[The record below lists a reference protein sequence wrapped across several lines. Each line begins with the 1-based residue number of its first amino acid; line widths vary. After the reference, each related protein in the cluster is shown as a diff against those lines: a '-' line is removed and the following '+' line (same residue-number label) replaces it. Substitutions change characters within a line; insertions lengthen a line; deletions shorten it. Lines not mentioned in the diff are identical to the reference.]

1 MWRPAPI
8 ELAAWCALA
17 AILALGL
24 LSHTGA
30 VALGNDACQYL
41 SVADNIRQGNGI
53 KTSILFYDAERSH
66 GTIPAPMTTFP
77 PVYSVLTAAL
87 ATTGVS
93 TALAAAGISLVSFAL
108 SPLIIGLAV
117 PAGMRPVEFRV
128 AMLLLVLNS
137 CLLATACSIA
147 AEELFML
154 VVAAAVLC
162 FSRALLTVERRGL
175 AWQACGWLLL
185 GLSYWIRYAG
195 LFLLAGAL
203 AFFCLRALLH
213 RGRRTSLDLST
224 SILALSAAGASMA
237 RNVALS
243 GSWKG
248 SVAKRS
254 YHLWP
259 VTARPSAAALY
270 HVLLGEAKAGRGI
283 AVACVFAGVAG
294 LLLLG
299 FRSWWLSRGRSAKF
313 APAYW
318 MLWVLICTYTAAM
331 VYADTTMVVSVGSV
345 YFSVLLPLLLLL
357 GAYSLSAIESASTG
371 RALRLL
377 CLAFVSIGYVG
388 AHVTELWR
396 YTPFVAPD
404 EVTKAWRGSGSA
416 SDLTS
421 WARTSLSPTE
431 VITATNGQATAYALR
446 HPTLCV
452 TDPPFT
458 SVVWNR
464 DRLFLEM
471 ERFRSNYLILYPGLR
486 DEASPVQRTSPLIRG
501 MIDGVIPDG
510 LQVVARN
517 ASVIVL
523 RRTPR
528 Q

>member
-1 MWRPAPI
+1 VWRPAPI

-17 AILALGL
+17 AILSLGL
-24 LSHTGA
+24 LGHTRA

-53 KTSILFYDAERSH
+53 KTSILYYDAERSH

-77 PVYSVLTAAL
+77 PVYSILTAAL
-87 ATTGVS
+87 ATTGIS
-93 TALAAAGISLVSFAL
+93 TAMAAAGISLVSFAL

-117 PAGMRPVEFRV
+117 PAGIRPVDFRV

-137 CLLATACSIA
+137 CPLIMAGSIA
-147 AEELFML
+147 TEELFML
-154 VVAAAVLC
+154 VVAVAVLC
-162 FSRALLTVERRGL
+162 FSRALLTAERRGL

-213 RGRRTSLDLST
+213 RSRRTSLDLST
-224 SILALSAAGASMA
+224 SVLALSAIGASMA

-248 SVAKRS
+248 SVARRS
-254 YHLWP
+254 FQLWP
-259 VTARPSAAALY
+259 LTVRPSAAALY
-270 HVLLGEAKAGRGI
+270 HVLLGEARAGRSI

-299 FRSWWLSRGRSAKF
+299 FRSWWLSRGRGAKF

-331 VYADTTMVVSVGSV
+331 VYADTTMVVSVGSA
-345 YFSVLLPLLLLL
+345 YFSALLPLLLLL
-357 GAYSLSAIESASTG
+357 GAYSLSAIEEAPTG

-377 CLAFVSIGYVG
+377 CLALVLTGYATVHLG
-388 AHVTELWR
+388 ELWR

-404 EVTKAWRGSGSA
+404 EVTKAWRGSGSP

-421 WARTSLSPTE
+421 WARTSLSPAE
-431 VITATNGQATAYALR
+431 VITATNGQATAYVLR

-458 SVVWNR
+458 SVVWSR
-464 DRLFLEM
+464 DRLFQEM
-471 ERFRSNYLILYPGLR
+471 DRFRSSYLILYPGLR

-501 MIDGVIPDG
+501 MLDGEIPDG

-523 RRTPR
+523 RRTSR

>member
-30 VALGNDACQYL
+30 VALGNDGCQYL

-53 KTSILFYDAERSH
+53 KTSILFFDAERSY

-77 PVYSVLTAAL
+77 PVYSILTAAL
-87 ATTGVS
+87 ATTGIS
-93 TALAAAGISLVSFAL
+93 TATAAAGISLVSFAL
-108 SPLIIGLAV
+108 TPLIFGLAV
-117 PAGMRPVEFRV
+117 PAGIRPAGFRV

-137 CLLATACSIA
+137 SLLVMAGSIA
-147 AEELFML
+147 TEELFML
-154 VVAAAVLC
+154 VVVAAVLC
-162 FSRALLTVERRGL
+162 FSRALVALGRRGL
-175 AWQACGWLLL
+175 AWQACGWLLI

-213 RGRRTSLDLST
+213 WSRRTSLDLST
-224 SILALSAAGASMA
+224 SVLALSAAGASMA
-237 RNVALS
+237 RNIALS

-254 YHLWP
+254 SQLWP
-259 VTARPSAAALY
+259 LTVRPSLEALY

-299 FRSWWLSRGRSAKF
+299 FRSWWLSRSRGAEF

-318 MLWVLICTYTAAM
+318 MLWVLIGTYTAAM
-331 VYADTTMVVSVGSV
+331 VYADTTMVVSVGSA
-345 YFSVLLPLLLLL
+345 YFTALLPLLLLL
-357 GAYSLSAIESASTG
+357 GVYSFSAMESASTG
-371 RALRLL
+371 HALRLL
-377 CLAFVSIGYVG
+377 CLAVVSIGYAAVHLG
-388 AHVTELWR
+388 ELWR
-396 YTPFVAPD
+396 YTPLVAPD

-421 WARTSLSPTE
+421 WAHTNLSPVE
-431 VITATNGQATAYALR
+431 VITATNGQATAYALG

-458 SVVWNR
+458 NVVWSR
-464 DRLFLEM
+464 DRLFQEM
-471 ERFRSNYLILYPGLR
+471 ARFGSTYLILYPGLR
-486 DEASPVQRTSPLIRG
+486 YESAPVQRTSPLIRG
-501 MIDGVIPDG
+501 MIEGAIPDG